1 MRKKISKY
9 FFNFFSWILCNLFT
23 PLLRNL
29 KHMAK
34 NTLGRPKN
42 KEKKEAVN
50 IYMNSKR
57 AHRLRIAAAE
67 QQKTISIVVENA
79 LEKEGI

>member
-1 MRKKISKY
+1 
-9 FFNFFSWILCNLFT
+9 
-23 PLLRNL
+23 
-29 KHMAK
+29 MAK
-34 NTLGRPKN
+34 TILGRPKN
-42 KEKKEAVN
+42 KEKKEPVN
-50 IYMNSKR
+50 IYMSSKR

>member
-1 MRKKISKY
+1 MRKKIGKY
-9 FFNFFSWILCNLFT
+9 FFNYFSWILRNLFT
-23 PLLRNL
+23 PLLRKF

-34 NTLGRPKN
+34 TLQGRPKN

-57 AHRLRIAAAE
+57 AQRLRLAAVT